1 MEFTEIQTIIV
12 RLKAVQASNPKEYS
26 IKNMMNA
33 LKERNADISET
44 TLRRIFAENSEIEDS
59 FSYKSIMPVAE
70 LLIKDEPETVGTAQ
84 HLTIAHAKIDLLL
97 AIIDGKDGQLE
108 RQSDK
113 IGQMTAQAERL
124 LDQLNTIRNATDK
137 RIELLEQRVTFLME
151 QIGIKDRRID
161 EERQRQDEKDALI
174 VQLMKDK
181 DALMNRLL
189 ELLSSRS

>member
-26 IKNMMNA
+26 IKNIMNA
-33 LKERNADISET
+33 LKERKAAISET

-59 FSYKSIMPVAE
+59 FSYKSIQPVAE
-70 LLIKDEPETVGTAQ
+70 LLIHDEPEDVGLSQ
-84 HLTIAHAKIDLLL
+84 HLNIAHAKIDLLL
-97 AIIDGKDGQLE
+97 AVIDGKNGQIE

-113 IGQMTAQAERL
+113 IGQLTAQVDRL
-124 LDQLNTIRNATDK
+124 LDQLNTIRSATDK
-137 RIELLEQRVTFLME
+137 RIELLEQRITFLLD
-151 QIGIKDRRID
+151 QINIKDRRMD
-161 EERQRQDEKDALI
+161 EQRARQDDKDALI